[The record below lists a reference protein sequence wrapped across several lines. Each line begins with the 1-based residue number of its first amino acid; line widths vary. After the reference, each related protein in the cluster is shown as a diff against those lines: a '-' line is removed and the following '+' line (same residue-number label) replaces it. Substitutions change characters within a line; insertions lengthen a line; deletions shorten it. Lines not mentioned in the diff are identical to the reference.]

1 MTDFAAFLAPD
12 KGETA
17 TPIHIVDKAT
27 LGDFEKSLSERARA
41 ALQAQAMQGEAG
53 SLAILPRDGAGPGDW
68 LALVAVKDAAAL
80 TSWCLAGAASRL
92 PAGTYRLT
100 DGDAGAA
107 MFGWAAAQ
115 HGLTRYK
122 AKAEEKAPRLLL
134 CRDAA
139 RIPATI
145 AEVGAVALVRDLVD
159 TPAADMGPAD
169 LEGAVERVAK
179 AHGGTVSVVRGDTL
193 EQEYPM
199 VHAVGRA
206 AARGREPRLIQLSWG
221 DDAHPLV
228 AIIGKGVCFDSG
240 GLDIKPPS
248 GMALMKKD
256 MGGAAHAI
264 ALAQLVMAARLKVKL
279 LLLVPAV
286 ENSISGGAMRPGD
299 IVRSRKGLFVE
310 IDNTDAEGR
319 LILGDALALA
329 GEAGPA
335 LILDFATLTGAA
347 RVALGPDLPPLFCN
361 DDGLAADILAG
372 GAAKDDPLW
381 RMPLWDGYDAMLK
394 SDLADITNSPAG
406 GFAGAI
412 TAALFLR
419 RFVPDATPWAHID
432 TFAWNPAAKPGRPKG
447 GAALGLRAT
456 WAMLQQRFGA

>member
-1 MTDFAAFLAPD
+1 MTDFSAFLAPD
-12 KGETA
+12 KGEAA
-17 TPIHIVDKAT
+17 TPIYIVDASSI
-27 LGDFEKSLSERARA
+27 GDFEKSLSERARA
-41 ALQAQAMQGEAG
+41 AFQAQGMRAEPG
-53 SLAILPRDGAGPGDW
+53 SLAILPRDGGAPGDW
-68 LALVAVKDAAAL
+68 LALVAVKDAAVR

-100 DGDAGAA
+100 DGDVGAS

-115 HGLTRYK
+115 HSNNRYK
-122 AKAEEKAPRLLL
+122 AKPEGKEARLLL

-139 RIPATI
+139 RIPAAI
-145 AEVGAVALVRDLVD
+145 AEVAASALVRDLVD
-159 TPAADMGPAD
+159 TPAADMGPA
-169 LEGAVERVAK
+169 EIESAVENIAK
-179 AHGGTVSVVRGDTL
+179 AHGGEMSVVRGDAL
-193 EQEYPM
+193 QQGFPM
-199 VHAVGRA
+199 IHAVGQA
-206 AARGREPRLIQLSWG
+206 AARGREPRLIQMRWG
-221 DDAHPLV
+221 NSADPLV

-240 GLDIKPPS
+240 GLDIKPAS

-264 ALAQLVMAARLKVKL
+264 ALAQLVMAARLKLSL
-279 LLLVPAV
+279 LLLIPAV

-299 IVRSRKGLFVE
+299 ILRSRKGLFIE

-319 LILGDALALA
+319 LILGDALTLA
-329 GEAGPA
+329 GEGGARM
-335 LILDFATLTGAA
+335 IIDFATLTGAA

-361 DDGLAADILAG
+361 DDALAADILAG
-372 GAAKDDPLW
+372 GAASDDPLW
-381 RMPLWDGYDAMLK
+381 RMPLWDGYDTMLK
-394 SDLADITNSPAG
+394 SDLADLTNSPAG

-419 RFVPDATPWAHID
+419 RFVAADTPWAHID

-456 WAMLQQRFGA
+456 WAMLQQRFGG

>member
-1 MTDFAAFLAPD
+1 MTDFSAFLAPD

-17 TPIHIVDKAT
+17 TPIHIVDAST
-27 LGDFEKSLSERARA
+27 IGDFEKSLSERARA
-41 ALQAQAMQGEAG
+41 AFQAQGMRADPG
-53 SLAILPRDGAGPGDW
+53 SLAILPRDGGAPGDW
-68 LALVAVKDAAAL
+68 LALVAVKDAAVR

-100 DGDAGAA
+100 DDDVGAA

-115 HGLTRYK
+115 HSNNRYK
-122 AKAEEKAPRLLL
+122 AKPEGKEARLLL

-139 RIPATI
+139 RIPAAI
-145 AEVGAVALVRDLVD
+145 AEVAASALVRDLVD

-169 LEGAVERVAK
+169 IEAAVENIAK
-179 AHGGTVSVVRGDTL
+179 AHGGEMSVVRGDAL
-193 EQEYPM
+193 QQGFPM
-199 VHAVGRA
+199 VHAVGQA
-206 AARGREPRLIQLSWG
+206 AARGREPRLIQMRWG
-221 DDAHPLV
+221 NSADPLV

-240 GLDIKPPS
+240 GLDIKPAS

-264 ALAQLVMAARLKVKL
+264 ALAQLVMAARLKLSL
-279 LLLVPAV
+279 LLLIPAV

-299 IVRSRKGLFVE
+299 VLRSRKGLFVE
-310 IDNTDAEGR
+310 VDNTDAEGR
-319 LILGDALALA
+319 LILGDALSLA
-329 GEAGPA
+329 GEAGA
-335 LILDFATLTGAA
+335 SMIIDFATLTGAA

-361 DDGLAADILAG
+361 DDALAADILAG
-372 GAAKDDPLW
+372 GTASDDPLW

-394 SDLADITNSPAG
+394 SDLADLTNSPAG

-419 RFVPDATPWAHID
+419 RFVAADTPWAHID

-456 WAMLQQRFGA
+456 WAMLQQRFGG

>member
-1 MTDFAAFLAPD
+1 MTDFSAFLAPD

-17 TPIHIVDKAT
+17 TPIHIVDVSSI
-27 LGDFEKSLSERARA
+27 GDFEKSLSERARA
-41 ALQAQAMQGEAG
+41 AFQAQGMRADPG
-53 SLAILPRDGAGPGDW
+53 SLAILPRDGAGPSDW

-92 PAGTYRLT
+92 PTGTYRLT
-100 DGDAGAA
+100 DGDAGGA

-115 HGLTRYK
+115 HGFTRYK
-122 AKAEEKAPRLLL
+122 AAADAKGSRTLL

-139 RIPATI
+139 RIPTAI
-145 AEVGAVALVRDLVD
+145 CEVTAAALVRDLVD

-169 LEGAVERVAK
+169 LEAAVENIAK
-179 AHGGTVSVVRGDTL
+179 AHGGEMSVVRGDAL
-193 EQEYPM
+193 QQGFPM
-199 VHAVGRA
+199 IHAVGLA
-206 AARGREPRLIQLSWG
+206 AARGREPRLIQMRWG
-221 DDAHPLV
+221 NSADPLV

-240 GLDIKPPS
+240 GLDIKPAS

-264 ALAQLVMAARLKVKL
+264 ALAQLVMAARLKLNL
-279 LLLVPAV
+279 LLLIPAV

-299 IVRSRKGLFVE
+299 ILRSRKGLFVE

-319 LILGDALALA
+319 LILGDALTLA
-329 GEAGPA
+329 GEARA
-335 LILDFATLTGAA
+335 SMIIDFATLTGAA

-361 DDGLAADILAG
+361 DDALAADILAG
-372 GAAKDDPLW
+372 GTAKDDPLW

-394 SDLADITNSPAG
+394 SDLADMTNSPAG

-419 RFVPDATPWAHID
+419 RFVAADTPWAHID

-456 WAMLQQRFGA
+456 WVMLQQRFGG